1 MSMLDEITPS
11 PRKVMTI
18 FYLIDSSESM
28 TGERMG
34 TINAAME
41 ESIPFFREIEAA
53 NDDAEIRLAIMQF
66 SSGCGWVTPLTG
78 PVALDDLIW
87 NDLKAEG
94 ITDFGAAL
102 LELDRKLS
110 RSEFL
115 ASQTG
120 AYAPVIIL
128 ISDGGPTDNWKKGLE
143 QVKKNNWFKH
153 AIKIAIDIQSGSDR
167 DVLEAFTGNSE
178 AVLNA
183 KNTAILKR
191 MIHKVSIRASE
202 FQSHSKQATEHVTSP
217 EEDSANIVS
226 EVKADVQE
234 ELAPESSVSENEDEW
249 GKW

>member
-1 MSMLDEITPS
+1 MNIIRCIKSQKKQKKNQKKL
-11 PRKVMTI
+11 
-18 FYLIDSSESM
+18 
-28 TGERMG
+28 
-34 TINAAME
+34 
-41 ESIPFFREIEAA
+41 
-53 NDDAEIRLAIMQF
+53 EIRQF

-183 KNTAILKR
+183 KN
-191 MIHKVSIRASE
+191 
-202 FQSHSKQATEHVTSP
+202 Q
-217 EEDSANIVS
+217 
-226 EVKADVQE
+226 
-234 ELAPESSVSENEDEW
+234 
-249 GKW
+249 

>member
-94 ITDFGAAL
+94 ITDFKG
-102 LELDRKLS
+102 
-110 RSEFL
+110 RS
-115 ASQTG
+115 
-120 AYAPVIIL
+120 
-128 ISDGGPTDNWKKGLE
+128 
-143 QVKKNNWFKH
+143 
-153 AIKIAIDIQSGSDR
+153 
-167 DVLEAFTGNSE
+167 
-178 AVLNA
+178 
-183 KNTAILKR
+183 
-191 MIHKVSIRASE
+191 
-202 FQSHSKQATEHVTSP
+202 
-217 EEDSANIVS
+217 
-226 EVKADVQE
+226 
-234 ELAPESSVSENEDEW
+234 
-249 GKW
+249 